1 MDDKPRAPWEQ
12 QPQETTEAYEAA
24 TIFFDLGPRRT
35 FAETARRLGRSRGY
49 VRNLATRHQW
59 KERAQACDRHHQ
71 QARRNKRKEEPVEP
85 AATPS
90 PLEEANIWEQRLSQ
104 QREIEWNVAQELIA
118 RVRDM
123 LATPLEEMRWSPRD
137 VATYFNLAMQLVR
150 YAASEGSEGGAGA
163 EGKAETVIRVE
174 YVGEETNAET
184 SGEEDATTETDE
196 TDETD
201 ETSETSSDEGNKIA

>member
-1 MDDKPRAPWEQ
+1 MEHEQRTPWEQ

-59 KERAQACDRHHQ
+59 KERAQAYDQHRQ
-71 QARRNKRKEEPVEP
+71 QARRSQREQEPVKP
-85 AATPS
+85 AATPP

-150 YAASEGSEGGAGA
+150 YAASEGSEGAAGA
-163 EGKAETVIRVE
+163 ENNAETVIRVE
-174 YVGEETNAET
+174 YVGEEANAET
-184 SGEEDATTETDE
+184 SGEEDAITETETD
-196 TDETD
+196 
-201 ETSETSSDEGNKIA
+201 ETSSDEGNKIA